1 MHSEIALFEEKDNC
15 CGCGAC
21 MNICP
26 PKAISM
32 QEDEYGFLYPQ
43 IDADLCVKCGAC
55 QRVCNFQYKEEI
67 NAPVQAFAACA
78 KSDSILKCSASGGT
92 FAALAKRT
100 LSMSGVVFGAAF
112 DEEWKVCHIS
122 IESADELYR
131 LQGSKYVQSSIGT
144 TYQQVKK
151 FLKEGRY
158 VLYSGTPCQ
167 IAGLYGYLGKDDEK
181 LLTADL
187 ICHGVPNRRMLHDYL
202 KAFGDIEYFT
212 FRDKS
217 LGWGINGKV
226 VVRGSERSQK
236 LWQSASPYLY
246 YFSQGL
252 IYRESCYQCKYT
264 CQHRPADITLGDYWG
279 IEKQH
284 PEYLGKNG
292 FDSKKGI
299 SVMIANTQKGA
310 KVIHNCVQLLE
321 IKKSTFEK
329 AASGNAQLVRPT
341 VKKPQRQ
348 EILDLYAQQGWDAV
362 AERFYRNIGFRKYS
376 SVIKAHIPVWCKQI
390 LKRIKN

>member
-1 MHSEIALFEEKDNC
+1 MQSEIVLFDGKEKC
-15 CGCGAC
+15 CGCSAC
-21 MNICP
+21 VNACP
-26 PKAISM
+26 KNAISM
-32 QEDEYGFLYPQ
+32 QEDECGFLYPQ
-43 IDADLCVKCGAC
+43 IDPDLCVKCGAC

-67 NAPVQAFAACA
+67 NTPVQTFAACA
-78 KSDSILKCSASGGT
+78 KSDSIRKRSASGGA
-92 FAALAKRT
+92 FAELAKRT

-151 FLKEGRY
+151 LLKEGRY

-181 LLTADL
+181 LLTVDL
-187 ICHGVPNRRMLHDYL
+187 ICHGVPNLRMLHDYL

-284 PEYLGKNG
+284 PEYLGKDG
-292 FDSKKGI
+292 FDTHKGI
-299 SVMIANTQKGA
+299 SLIIANTEKGTEA
-310 KVIHNCVQLLE
+310 IQSTTKSLY
-321 IKKSTFEK
+321 IKESTFEK
-329 AASGNAQLVRPT
+329 AAAGNAQLVRPT
-341 VKKPQRQ
+341 DKKPQRQ
-348 EILDLYAQQGWDAV
+348 EVLDLYSKQGWEAV
-362 AERFYRNIGFRKYS
+362 AKRFDNNIGLRRYS
-376 SVIKAHIPVWCKQI
+376 SVVKSLLPAKVKAL
-390 LKRIKN
+390 LKRIK